1 MLSIEYSKKKALS
14 TKSEG
19 NRRKSLKTTIF
30 RFQKEEFL
38 PIVHR
43 LVVFKPFLTSAM
55 PFLWQSRWGSS
66 GLQSIVST
74 TFLYT
79 FLSNPTVTFSIA
91 ASSQAKGDTLS
102 KITDHICDFSR
113 CRLNVRL
120 CARIQPLLR
129 GHKYGLFILLRV
141 SPFACGKLLFNVQNL
156 FHFFAHIFRFAYSIM
171 KNCCTSDIF
180 DCLWYFDT
188 RQFL

>member
-1 MLSIEYSKKKALS
+1 MSKIILTGDRPTGRLHLGHYVGSLKRRVELQNSGEYEKIFIMIADAQATYYNLMLSIEYSKKKALS

-91 ASSQAKGDTLS
+91 ASSQPK
-102 KITDHICDFSR
+102 H
-113 CRLNVRL
+113 NP
-120 CARIQPLLR
+120 Q
-129 GHKYGLFILLRV
+129 
-141 SPFACGKLLFNVQNL
+141 
-156 FHFFAHIFRFAYSIM
+156 
-171 KNCCTSDIF
+171 
-180 DCLWYFDT
+180 
-188 RQFL
+188 

>member
-1 MLSIEYSKKKALS
+1 MLKVGMFTSGYQRNLSVVTNSIAPPPLRVAHSTYYNLMLSIEYSKKKALS

-91 ASSQAKGDTLS
+91 ASSQPK
-102 KITDHICDFSR
+102 H
-113 CRLNVRL
+113 NP
-120 CARIQPLLR
+120 Q
-129 GHKYGLFILLRV
+129 
-141 SPFACGKLLFNVQNL
+141 
-156 FHFFAHIFRFAYSIM
+156 
-171 KNCCTSDIF
+171 
-180 DCLWYFDT
+180 
-188 RQFL
+188 